1 MGDGRHVVALALQVG
16 SNPKL
21 GTFSEEDSHTLGTG
35 FAAFFSRS
43 TSVWA

>member
-16 SNPKL
+16 SNPIL
-21 GTFSEEDSHTLGTG
+21 GTFIEEESYTLGTG

-43 TSVWA
+43 TSVCA